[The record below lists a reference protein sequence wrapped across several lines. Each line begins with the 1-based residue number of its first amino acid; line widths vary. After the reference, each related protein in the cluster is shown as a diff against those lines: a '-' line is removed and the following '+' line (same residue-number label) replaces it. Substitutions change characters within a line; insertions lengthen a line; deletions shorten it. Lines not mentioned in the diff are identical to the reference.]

1 MTPSATIV
9 STEKQEQDK
18 GNQSLVLSGD
28 DLCYPKDFEFFKGHA
43 GLFPGQP
50 TPIHRIRFP
59 RFKTFAEER
68 YFRKLHHA
76 AALRWLGSQGYGNEG
91 AGGHMTVRDPEFPD
105 HLWINPFG
113 RSLNHMTP
121 EDLVL
126 VNDEGHVVGGN
137 MHVVN
142 PAGFYIHSGVHRAR
156 PDVQA
161 VVHMHTIAGK
171 AYSPFGEKLQ
181 MFNQDCCQFYQAHS
195 VFPSFDGFVLADEE
209 GKKIAEA
216 LGPTNK
222 AVILQNHGLLTVGKT
237 PDGAAFTFGALERC
251 LEAQVQTYAV
261 AQASGFKP
269 RVVTEAQALGVKQ
282 FYTDE
287 FLYMTFQ
294 PAFEDVVRASTGVLP
309 LQAPGEIYPDWNAS

>member
-1 MTPSATIV
+1 M
-9 STEKQEQDK
+9 DK
-18 GNQSLVLSGD
+18 
-28 DLCYPKDFEFFKGHA
+28 H
-43 GLFPGQP
+43 
-50 TPIHRIRFP
+50 
-59 RFKTFAEER
+59 
-68 YFRKLHHA
+68 
-76 AALRWLGSQGYGNEG
+76 
-91 AGGHMTVRDPEFPD
+91 
-105 HLWINPFG
+105 
-113 RSLNHMTP
+113 
-121 EDLVL
+121 
-126 VNDEGHVVGGN
+126 
-137 MHVVN
+137 
-142 PAGFYIHSGVHRAR
+142 
-156 PDVQA
+156 
-161 VVHMHTIAGK
+161 
-171 AYSPFGEKLQ
+171 
-181 MFNQDCCQFYQAHS
+181 QDCLYHFAFRFYQAHS

-294 PAFEDVVRASTGVLP
+294 PA
-309 LQAPGEIYPDWNAS
+309 